1 MYDPEIAPR
10 EVMTHAEYRQNQSV
24 INHFYEKLLKLKDEM
39 NTPLAQQIAEKRT
52 QRMESFLTEFIAEWN
67 QEN

>member
-1 MYDPEIAPR
+1 
-10 EVMTHAEYRQNQSV
+10 
-24 INHFYEKLLKLKDEM
+24 M